1 MSDNAA
7 ATPQPRLDRAEGA
20 LLALAAG
27 DALGWPQE
35 MPRNIQGGLRPQ
47 AQLEFR
53 QWTRR
58 SGGRFQPYEE
68 PIDPG
73 DYSDDTQLTLAV
85 ARCRT
90 KYATSWWKALT
101 RIEIPLWTLYERG
114 GGGATKR
121 AANAWIEG
129 NPPWKSSRTDQVR
142 RYFNAG
148 GNGVAMR
155 VLPHALFLAQD
166 DTPAALI
173 HDVLLDGS
181 ATHGHPRALIGAN
194 VYAYAA
200 WLLMRRTAT
209 LPFGELLQTLIEE
222 VSVWSRQ
229 PESDGQGSWFQVADE
244 ATRNSYIDTWDRTT
258 REMRE
263 LLETAQRGIHAG
275 AIADER
281 RVLDDLGC
289 FGRTKGAGTSSA
301 AAAVYLAARH
311 AAQPTQGV
319 LRAAFETGADTD
331 TLAAMVG
338 GLAGCIGGV
347 EWLPRP
353 WLCVQDARYIRHLA
367 SRLAEGPDHAQRQKV
382 QPIDHPKAV
391 FSQLLTA
398 TENQQVDLG
407 NRRVSVTLLPNPK
420 PIGKPRL
427 VRAWRLTTAH
437 GQTLRVNRVEDPPTA
452 RSAETNRGRASD
464 LSATNDTVNA
474 SDASEYP
481 TDELYDVFRRRL
493 RHLLERSD
501 SLKTKQIQDALGIV
515 PSQAA
520 EWLSRAQ
527 QEGWLLQTNKSPK
540 RFALRSN
547 FLV

>member
-1 MSDNAA
+1 MSDSAA
-7 ATPQPRLDRAEGA
+7 ATPPPRPERAEGA

-35 MPRNIQGGLRPQ
+35 MPRNFQGDLRSKT
-47 AQLEFR
+47 QLEFSR
-53 QWTRR
+53 WTRR

-129 NPPWKSSRTDQVR
+129 TPPWKSRRADQVR

-155 VLPHALFLAQD
+155 VLPHALFLARD
-166 DTPAALI
+166 DTPAALL

-200 WLLMRRTAT
+200 WLLVRRTAS
-209 LPFGELLQTLIEE
+209 LPFGRLLQTLIED

-229 PESDGQGSWFQVADE
+229 PDSDGQGSWFQVADE
-244 ATRNSYIDTWDRTT
+244 ASPNSYVEVWQRTA

-275 AIADER
+275 AVADDR
-281 RVLDDLGC
+281 AVLDELGC

-311 AAQPTQGV
+311 AAQPAQGI

-347 EWLPRP
+347 EWLPQP
-353 WLCVQDARYIRHLA
+353 WLRVQDSRYIRHLA
-367 SRLAEGPDHAQRQKV
+367 SRLAEGPDNAQPQKV
-382 QPIDHPKAV
+382 KPIDRPKAV
-391 FSQLLTA
+391 LSQLLA
-398 TENQQVDLG
+398 AADNQQVDLG
-407 NRRVSVTLLPNPK
+407 DRRVMVTVLPNPK

-427 VRAWRLTTAH
+427 VRAWRLTTAQ
-437 GQTLRVNRVEDPPTA
+437 GQTLRVNSVEDPPTVRPTEA
-452 RSAETNRGRASD
+452 DRGRASD
-464 LSATNDTVNA
+464 HPRVDDPVDS
-474 SDASEYP
+474 SGPSEDP
-481 TDELYDVFRRRL
+481 TDDLYAVFSRRL
-493 RHLLERSD
+493 QDLLKRSD
-501 SLKTKQIQDALGIV
+501 SLKTRQIEDALGIV
-515 PSQAA
+515 KSQAA
-520 EWLSRAQ
+520 EWLGRAQ
-527 QEGWLLQTNKSPK
+527 LEGWLIQTNKSPK
-540 RFALRSN
+540 RFTLRSDS
-547 FLV
+547 LV